1 MVLHKDFCLFV
12 DVRKSEKSTQVLYLT
27 DMSLLLRDRLI
38 IRNKRLLKFYS
49 RFEYHESIVY
59 ISNYNRNLLQQ
70 IMRNVVFLYLSF
82 MCLYNEK
89 YHYN

>member
-1 MVLHKDFCLFV
+1 MVLHKDFRLFV

-27 DMSLLLRDRLI
+27 DMSLLLRDLRQ
-38 IRNKRLLKFYS
+38 RLKFYS

-82 MCLYNEK
+82 MCLHNEK